1 MPITQTQKAMK
12 FTLLLTVE
20 TQGNAPKT
28 EPVIAFEKDC
38 QQLASIGLSLQE
50 SKQLLEVIQVKI
62 VEQQASSFLEKLLP
76 TLPTPRSLKDYQ
88 PLTFRTLFGKITLK
102 SPRFTLQQ
110 ENQIRTISPLKTFF
124 TQRTAPELLYL
135 ETKWASLMPY
145 AKTAELLKEILPI
158 HQKLNAATIRN
169 HLGQL
174 AQQLDSQLSEEPFA
188 YFEGSPRERALLPK
202 PEGPIVMGVDGG
214 YLRDWKDK
222 KACFEVIAG
231 KSMPTDQPSKCFGF
245 VQGQDKKAKHRV
257 FELLK
262 GQGLQL
268 NQEVVF
274 LSDGAANLRQLQ
286 ELLTPNSLHI
296 LDWFHV
302 TMRCT
307 VLQQYLLGLTKMDPD
322 GEAMEKQLTSA
333 KWHLW
338 HGSADK
344 ALELIIDV
352 AWNLQ
357 AHQENADKPYDK
369 IKPLVRYLNDL
380 ESYIRQNKHLIVD
393 YSERYRYGEAISSGF
408 VESTVNY
415 LVAKRCNKKQQMQWS
430 KAGVHQLLVVRAKVL
445 NEELESEF
453 RKRYPLFRQP
463 VPGTINT
470 AA

>member
-1 MPITQTQKAMK
+1 MK
-12 FTLLLTVE
+12 FTLSLTVE
-20 TQGNAPKT
+20 EDGKIAST
-28 EPVIAFEKDC
+28 ESIIVFEKDC
-38 QQLASIGLSLQE
+38 QQLTSIGLSLQE
-50 SKQLLEVIQVKI
+50 SKQLLEVLQVRM
-62 VEQQASSFLEKLLP
+62 VEEQAHSYVEAQLP
-76 TLPTPRSLKDYQ
+76 SLPTPHPLKDYQ
-88 PLTFRTLFGKITLK
+88 PLTFRTLFGNVTLR
-102 SPRFTLQQ
+102 SPRFSIEQDHHKTTL
-110 ENQIRTISPLKTFF
+110 SPLKTLFS
-124 TQRTAPELLYL
+124 QRTSPELLYL
-135 ETKWASLMPY
+135 ETKWAALMPY
-145 AKTAELLKEILPI
+145 AKTAELLKELLPI

-169 HLGQL
+169 HLGQI
-174 AQQLDSQLSEEPFA
+174 AQQMDSQLSEEPFA

-202 PEGPIVMGVDGG
+202 PEGPIVIGVDGG

-262 GQGLQL
+262 SQGLQL

-286 ELLTPNSLHI
+286 EQLTPNSLHI
-296 LDWFHV
+296 LDWFHI
-302 TMRCT
+302 TMRFT
-307 VLQQYLLGLTKMDPD
+307 VLQQYLLGLTKMNPE
-322 GEAMEKQLTSA
+322 GEAMQKTLTSA

-338 HGSADK
+338 HGSTDK

-352 AWNLQ
+352 AWDLE
-357 AHQENADKPYDK
+357 AHQENADRPYDK

-380 ESYIRQNKHLIVD
+380 ECYIRQNKHLIVD

-430 KAGVHQLLVVRAKVL
+430 KAGVHRLLVVRAKVL
-445 NEELESEF
+445 NEELEF
-453 RKRYPLFRQP
+453 RKRYPSFRPPLQAN
-463 VPGTINT
+463 IKT